1 MPFVQRVVQPVHIA
15 QACNFISA
23 SGNKTAKF
31 NCIADKCQHKHYA
44 NKKQPLNELHHVKD
58 SSVNTRE
65 RSTRE
70 SIALTAE
77 TVSYRVN
84 VKSGVHLEVQANDAR
99 TPVTQVIVHANG
111 VETQR
116 ISPLDIDITDNSSNA
131 IINNSCSSSCYL
143 NASDATKHNVYS
155 SLFPTPQIPIK
166 KLKEHVEFLSSATS
180 PIRSQHTSFSPSAT
194 KDCVSGIGAMSKSRS
209 AAVIVAGHEFDS
221 ISNITLSNALR
232 QLASLVLIASDIFAD
247 LHKEL
252 RIVGE
257 RARVVQNKIITVER
271 NVSDY
276 DPKTVTVLHLMLR
289 RSKKLAHTML
299 TSNKTVKSIDRQM
312 IHSDGFIFTASLFS
326 VGAPLLGFK
335 AKCVATAFNTGK
347 EKERVRKASLR
358 LVIISTKSFSIL
370 EINARVT
377 ANAKYIFS
385 TLALADEE
393 LDLLS
398 SCIYMH
404 I

>member
-15 QACNFISA
+15 QACSFISA
-23 SGNKTAKF
+23 SGNKTTKF

-44 NKKQPLNELHHVKD
+44 NKKQPLNELHHVND

-65 RSTRE
+65 KSIRE

-84 VKSGVHLEVQANDAR
+84 GVHLEVQANEAR

-116 ISPLDIDITDNSSNA
+116 ISPLGIDITDNSSSA

-180 PIRSQHTSFSPSAT
+180 PIRSQHTSLSPSAT
-194 KDCVSGIGAMSKSRS
+194 KDCMSSIGAISKNRS

-271 NVSDY
+271 SVSDY
-276 DPKTVTVLHLMLR
+276 DPKTVTV
-289 RSKKLAHTML
+289 
-299 TSNKTVKSIDRQM
+299 Q
-312 IHSDGFIFTASLFS
+312 
-326 VGAPLLGFK
+326 
-335 AKCVATAFNTGK
+335 K
-347 EKERVRKASLR
+347 EKENEKEKLSFVLT
-358 LVIISTKSFSIL
+358 TKRQANHFSP
-370 EINARVT
+370 
-377 ANAKYIFS
+377 
-385 TLALADEE
+385 
-393 LDLLS
+393 
-398 SCIYMH
+398 
-404 I
+404 

>member
-15 QACNFISA
+15 QACSFISA
-23 SGNKTAKF
+23 SGNKTTKF

-65 RSTRE
+65 KSTRE
-70 SIALTAE
+70 SIAVNAE
-77 TVSYRVN
+77 TVSYRAN
-84 VKSGVHLEVQANDAR
+84 VKNGVHLEVQANEAR

-116 ISPLDIDITDNSSNA
+116 ISPLGIDITDNSSSA
-131 IINNSCSSSCYL
+131 IINNSSSSCYL

-194 KDCVSGIGAMSKSRS
+194 KDCMSNIGAISKSRS

-271 NVSDY
+271 SVSDY
-276 DPKTVTVLHLMLR
+276 DPKTVT
-289 RSKKLAHTML
+289 
-299 TSNKTVKSIDRQM
+299 
-312 IHSDGFIFTASLFS
+312 F
-326 VGAPLLGFK
+326 LL
-335 AKCVATAFNTGK
+335 CYVEEN
-347 EKERVRKASLR
+347 
-358 LVIISTKSFSIL
+358 STY
-370 EINARVT
+370 NG
-377 ANAKYIFS
+377 
-385 TLALADEE
+385 DQ
-393 LDLLS
+393 
-398 SCIYMH
+398 
-404 I
+404 